1 MTTGV
6 DFRSPSSN
14 RRASSLLGATAS
26 PGMSAVYSA
35 HYSAKKNPLNPK
47 QRPVR
52 ISARRTL
59 AKSLDIADARSPSK
73 LSDPEINAAPADDL
87 AERPLKESV
96 SDSGDGRESIIS
108 EFEDDHD
115 DHNGDDRQDDHN
127 DRGRRRTN
135 VSPPQPFKGK
145 GKDPSIDWRRGASL
159 LDDDEE
165 KPRAPLKTLIG
176 SNETIIKLM
185 GNLIRNDNKWDGE
198 DGSYRTF
205 SIRWMNA
212 LKTISP
218 FLVHIVTGEV
228 SYPDAYDNM
237 GGPPNEEMDHQRM
250 EFCRLSSLLA
260 SLLAN
265 SCPSEAMS

>member
-1 MTTGV
+1 VTTGV
-6 DFRSPSSN
+6 DFRSPGSN

-108 EFEDDHD
+108 EDDHD

-176 SNETIIKLM
+176 SNESIIKLSRPDSHVLPTTIQLDYFKVQLSHYC
-185 GNLIRNDNKWDGE
+185 GWRRTPFINLLSGWLLI
-198 DGSYRTF
+198 GSVLRDLTVTDV
-205 SIRWMNA
+205 
-212 LKTISP
+212 KTVAKFKP
-218 FLVHIVTGEV
+218 
-228 SYPDAYDNM
+228 Y
-237 GGPPNEEMDHQRM
+237 
-250 EFCRLSSLLA
+250 
-260 SLLAN
+260 
-265 SCPSEAMS
+265 